1 MWGLSDE
8 ASVFSIVAYM
18 DRSLDACVSYHT
30 YFVEGNLEEQLKK
43 SVI

>member
-1 MWGLSDE
+1 
-8 ASVFSIVAYM
+8 M

-43 SVI
+43 SVIWLNKNYFSLISKL